1 MSYCAGVMRRWPVL
15 AILTYLQ
22 YVPVPARRPPSL
34 TPARYAPQLLETF
47 QWPA

>member
-15 AILTYLQ
+15 GILTYFE

-34 TPARYAPQLLETF
+34 TPARHAPNPMETI
-47 QWPA
+47 